1 MEFDPA
7 YKVDRVCGTVKQKLT
22 IVYQDLCIEG
32 LRSECYTGVTQC
44 LGTLSK
50 KNKPFKDHPQRD
62 HVNLVGEVIF
72 PNLTLSSTAA
82 LATSN
87 IMTVRRH

>member
-1 MEFDPA
+1 MPRNSVE
-7 YKVDRVCGTVKQKLT
+7 KT
-22 IVYQDLCIEG
+22 
-32 LRSECYTGVTQC
+32 
-44 LGTLSK
+44 
-50 KNKPFKDHPQRD
+50 KPVKDHPQRD